1 VSEAEFLAALAPL
14 AFQAAL
20 VFARL
25 GAAAMMLPGIGEQE
39 IPAPIR
45 LGFALALVPLMLPVL
60 SPGLPVPPESAGEAF
75 GLIAI
80 EVLFGVWI
88 GGLARL
94 VVLAFSIAGQAIG
107 SMIGLASALIQ
118 DPSFGAGGTALS
130 RLFGLAAVVFLL
142 VTGLFAIPLRALVD
156 SYQVLPVGA
165 AFPAGDAVSLLVA
178 ATAAS
183 LDLALRITAPFA
195 LAAIILN
202 IALGLLARIAPQ
214 VQVYFVAVPGQ
225 LLGGL
230 ALLALL
236 TPLLLAAYG
245 EAAREAFLSLPGA
258 R

>member
-14 AFQAAL
+14 AFQAVL
-20 VFARL
+20 LFARL
-25 GAAAMMLPGIGEQE
+25 GAAAMVLPGFGEQE
-39 IPAPIR
+39 IPAPVR

-60 SPGLPVPPESAGEAF
+60 SPALPGPPDSAAEALR
-75 GLIAI
+75 LIAI
-80 EVLFGVWI
+80 EVIFGLWI

-94 VVLAFSIAGQAIG
+94 VVLAFSVAGQAIG
-107 SMIGLASALIQ
+107 AMIGLASALIQ

-142 VTGLFAIPLRALVD
+142 VTGLFAIPLRALAD
-156 SYQVLPVGA
+156 SYEVLPVGA
-165 AFPAGDAVSLLVA
+165 AFPAGDALGVLVA
-178 ATAAS
+178 AASAS
-183 LDLALRITAPFA
+183 LDLALRIAAPFA
-195 LAAIILN
+195 LAAIVLN

-225 LLGGL
+225 LLGGI

-236 TPLLLAAYG
+236 APLLLAAYG